1 MENLMNKEF
10 KNIIIKDNF
19 YQSSSFFPMPLT
31 LIGTLDEK
39 GEITSFGAYSLIF
52 PYYIAGKEYYAM
64 VLECRNTSNTA
75 KGLLRHGKCTINF
88 LPFSKKNF
96 AAHVDMG
103 FPGDT
108 PEEKMKNFKFHLEDG
123 LSQEEYPNEKYP
135 KIISEALQVFEC
147 SWVKELDNAQNDK
160 VLDEYDGP
168 YHNFNGITSK
178 YGAHFILKI
187 DHILVKEKYYDSI
200 VEGATKSNYCPL
212 PTNWGYRDSKYFW
225 CSDFKKPFPVDIP
238 NREIDLSSLKY
249 AAKRLN
255 TDVEFTDDALK
266 TIVKVPRPFLKLVL
280 QGCVKWA
287 DENGVKVITEKEMK
301 IISDKRANEKKKK

>member
-1 MENLMNKEF
+1 MKNF

-39 GEITSFGAYSLIF
+39 GEMTSFGAYSLIF

-75 KGLLRHGKCTINF
+75 RGLLRHGKCTINF

-96 AAHVDMG
+96 AQHVDLG

-108 PEEKMKNFKFHLEDG
+108 PEEKMKDFKFHLEDG
-123 LSQEEYPNEKYP
+123 LSQEEHPDEKFP

-147 SWVKELDNAQNDK
+147 TWVKELDNAQNDK
-160 VLDEYDGP
+160 VQDEYDGP

-178 YGAHFILKI
+178 YGAHFILRI

-225 CSDFKKPFPVDIP
+225 CSDFKKPLPIGIP
-238 NREIDLSSLKY
+238 DREIDLSSLKY

-255 TDVEFTDDALK
+255 TDVVFTDDALK

-301 IISDKRANEKKKK
+301 IIADKRANEKKKK